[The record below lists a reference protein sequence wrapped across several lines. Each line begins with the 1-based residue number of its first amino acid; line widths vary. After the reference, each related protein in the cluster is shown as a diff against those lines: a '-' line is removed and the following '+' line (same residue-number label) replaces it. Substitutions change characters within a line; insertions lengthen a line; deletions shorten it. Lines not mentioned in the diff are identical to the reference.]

1 MSKFGLRVAL
11 ALAVSTPTTQ
21 ALDRAGDWHEGA
33 GFRFRELAPETA
45 DAPGGRDVGFAS
57 IPASRSGIA
66 FANPLP
72 VRWVMDNNNLMNGS
86 GVAAGDFD
94 ADGWCDLFFAGIN
107 GTNALYRNLGDWRF
121 EDVTSKAGVGKT
133 GPHATGAAFGD
144 TDGDGDLDLLVATLG
159 RGVRCFENDGR
170 GHFLET
176 TVQAGLLSEAGS
188 TTLALG
194 DVDGDGDL
202 DLYVANYGSISILR
216 SGGRAEMRLVNGKW
230 EISGPYAKRLRF
242 VDGRLEEVGEADAL
256 YLNDGKGRFRAV
268 PWNSEFFRDEQGMP
282 KPAPLDFGLTAQMRD
297 LNGDGSPDIYVC
309 NDFQTVDRIWIN
321 DGTGRFR
328 AVPRLAMRKQSFS
341 SMGVDFA
348 DINRDGFL
356 DFITTEMMSRDHR
369 LRMRQVVGIGPLIP
383 EPGRIDNRPEV
394 ARNTLFLNRGDTT
407 FAEIAHYAGVVAS
420 DWSWLPVFLDVD
432 LDGFEDIL
440 IGNGMMF
447 DVQDRDVLQQ
457 IRSFGRQTPEQSRTN
472 LALYPH
478 FVTPDQALRNRRD
491 LTFED
496 VSARWGFGADRITQ
510 GIAQADLD
518 NDGDLDLALNG
529 VNSGAALLRN
539 EARLPRLAI
548 RLRGR
553 APNPFGIGGLIR
565 VLGGPVGLQMQEILC
580 GGHYLSCSDTL
591 RVFAAGAATNV
602 LAIEVRWRS
611 GATATLEG
619 VQPNRVYEIDEP
631 TTALPRGASAA
642 AAPHPPSGA
651 ASPSRLPASAESSN
665 AREDAPAS
673 GTLPSTMFRDV
684 SDWLGHVHREQMFP
698 DYQRQPLLMKQYS
711 QLGPGVA
718 WFDLD
723 ADGQDELIVGAAR
736 GGAMQAF
743 RWNGTNRFDCLNAP
757 GNVPAPD
764 DLTGL
769 AGWVSSDGARSVFAG
784 LSHYESENSY
794 SAGLVRGS
802 LAAPGGPFEV
812 IPLLAI
818 PGTRGVTGPLAVAD
832 IDADGDLDLFGG
844 GRVIPGAY
852 PRPAVARVF
861 RQGPDG
867 LRLDEANS
875 AALADAGLVSGAVW
889 SDLDGNGFPDLVL
902 ACEWGPIRLF
912 RNERGTLSEWNVPI
926 GVQPATLGAPPSVGG
941 RAGTI
946 NPQPSTLNELSGWW
960 NGVTTGDFD
969 ADGQLDIVAGNWG
982 LNTHVS
988 ASVAHPVRL
997 FYGDLAGLGV
1007 TDLIEAAYVPELRA
1021 DAPVRGLNAL
1031 GQAFPM
1037 LQGRFPTHRA
1047 FASATIED
1055 VLDAL
1060 PNPAQSV
1067 SATTL
1072 ASMLFLNRRTHF
1084 VAQPLPAEAQ
1094 FAPAFSVNVGDCD
1107 ADGHEDLFLS
1117 QNFFAL
1123 RPEVPRLDGGRG
1135 LWLRGDGHGR
1145 LTAVPGQV
1153 SGVAVYGEQRG
1164 AALGDFNRD
1173 GRVDLAVTQNGGP
1186 TRLFLNT
1193 APRRS
1198 LTVRLEGP
1206 RGNPMAIGARM
1217 RLWRGPPPGP
1227 IREVRAG
1234 SGYWS
1239 QDAATQVMGSPEPP
1253 TEIEVFWPGGK
1264 AVRFPLDANA
1274 SGCVIPIEGTMRVT
1288 QGLTERPT
1296 RAPGR

>member
-1 MSKFGLRVAL
+1 MRAGTRRFVARFGLRGAL
-11 ALAVSTPTTQ
+11 ALAAWNLAAHVP
-21 ALDRAGDWHEGA
+21 AAAPDWQQGA
-33 GFRFRELAPETA
+33 GFRIRELAPAIA
-45 DAPGGRDVGFAS
+45 DASGGRDVGFTA
-57 IPASRSGIA
+57 IPPSRSGIA

-121 EDVTSKAGVGKT
+121 EDVTAKAGVTKAA
-133 GPHATGAAFGD
+133 PHATGAAFGD

-159 RGVRCFENDGR
+159 RGVRCFENDGDGR
-170 GHFLET
+170 FLET
-176 TVQAGLLSEAGS
+176 TVGAGLGGEAGS
-188 TTLALG
+188 TTLAMG

-242 VDGRLEEVGEADAL
+242 IDGRLEEVGEADTL

-268 PWNSEFFRDEQGMP
+268 PWNSEFFRDEQGTP
-282 KPAPLDFGLTAQMRD
+282 RPAPLDFGLTAQMRD
-297 LNGDGSPDIYVC
+297 LNGDGAPDIYVC
-309 NDFQTVDRIWIN
+309 NDFQTVDRVWIN

-328 AVPRLAMRKQSFS
+328 ALPRLAMRKQSFS

-383 EPGRIDNRPEV
+383 EPGRIENRPEV
-394 ARNTLFLNRGDTT
+394 GRNTLFVNRGDNT

-472 LALYPH
+472 LALYPS
-478 FVTPDQALRNRRD
+478 FVTPDQALRNRQN

-496 VSARWGFGADRITQ
+496 VSERWGFGADRITQ
-510 GIAQADLD
+510 GIAQADFD

-539 EARLPRLAI
+539 EARPPRLAI

-553 APNPFGIGGLIR
+553 APNPFGIGGLVR

-602 LAIEVRWRS
+602 LAIQVRWRS
-611 GATATLEG
+611 GAITTLEG
-619 VQPNRVYEIDEP
+619 VRPNRLYEIAEP
-631 TTALPRGASAA
+631 PTATHR
-642 AAPHPPSGA
+642 
-651 ASPSRLPASAESSN
+651 
-665 AREDAPAS
+665 DAVAS
-673 GTLPSTMFRDV
+673 GTPPPTTFRDV

-698 DYQRQPLLMKQYS
+698 DYQRQPLLMKQFS

-736 GGAMQAF
+736 GGAFEAF
-743 RWNGTNRFDCLNAP
+743 RWNGTNRFDSLNAP

-784 LSHYESENSY
+784 LSHYESENPY
-794 SAGLVRGS
+794 SAGLARGS

-812 IPLLAI
+812 RPFLAI
-818 PGTRGVTGPLAVAD
+818 PGTRSVIGPLAVAD
-832 IDADGDLDLFGG
+832 IDADGDLDLFVG

-852 PRPAVARVF
+852 PQPAVSRIF
-861 RQGPDG
+861 RQEPDG
-867 LRLDEANS
+867 PRLDEASS
-875 AALADAGLVSGAVW
+875 AAVADAGLVSGAVW
-889 SDLDGNGFPDLVL
+889 SDLDENGFPDLVL

-912 RNERGTLSEWNVPI
+912 RNERGTLSEWNVPVI
-926 GVQPATLGAPPSVGG
+926 VQHPTLGAQPTSGN

-946 NPQPSTLNELSGWW
+946 NHQPSTINELSGWW

-982 LNTHVS
+982 LNSHVS
-988 ASVAHPVRL
+988 ASVAHPARL

-1007 TDLIEAAYVPELRA
+1007 TDLIEAAYVPELGA
-1021 DAPVRGLNAL
+1021 EAPVRGLNAL

-1037 LQGRFPTHRA
+1037 LQGRYPTHRA
-1047 FASATIED
+1047 FASATI
-1055 VLDAL
+1055 
-1060 PNPAQSV
+1060 
-1067 SATTL
+1067 
-1072 ASMLFLNRRTHF
+1072 
-1084 VAQPLPAEAQ
+1084 
-1094 FAPAFSVNVGDCD
+1094 
-1107 ADGHEDLFLS
+1107 
-1117 QNFFAL
+1117 
-1123 RPEVPRLDGGRG
+1123 
-1135 LWLRGDGHGR
+1135 
-1145 LTAVPGQV
+1145 
-1153 SGVAVYGEQRG
+1153 
-1164 AALGDFNRD
+1164 
-1173 GRVDLAVTQNGGP
+1173 
-1186 TRLFLNT
+1186 
-1193 APRRS
+1193 
-1198 LTVRLEGP
+1198 
-1206 RGNPMAIGARM
+1206 
-1217 RLWRGPPPGP
+1217 
-1227 IREVRAG
+1227 
-1234 SGYWS
+1234 
-1239 QDAATQVMGSPEPP
+1239 
-1253 TEIEVFWPGGK
+1253 
-1264 AVRFPLDANA
+1264 
-1274 SGCVIPIEGTMRVT
+1274 
-1288 QGLTERPT
+1288 
-1296 RAPGR
+1296 